1 MVIASNPP
9 LAVAP
14 RSDSGAFTFAS
25 GLVHVTSDQY
35 SPVRGRIRKLR
46 DTFDFGRIMSDD
58 AEKQVYGELVNPD
71 EESRMSDA
79 AAELKKYKH
88 LIESADNEKSR
99 LLLEKIEAETEK
111 KRAEAE
117 LQSFMDSED
126 KVSDQFNRDLL
137 EVQEERKS
145 LDRVQQD
152 LKKELY
158 DLQKK
163 LQLKR
168 DESDS
173 LRRRFK
179 IEARIPVK
187 AVKFARVQERDEAED
202 QVESVFTV
210 TQTPSFLLKGGQ
222 ALITFEEE
230 KVAEQI
236 LRLAKCSVACDKAKM
251 EVKPYALTL
260 DPSVKFEVHIQ
271 VSKKSVKFCNAPPT
285 LPEERMRDRL
295 ELSFSRASRG
305 GGEVEKLEYHKDTGS
320 GRVTFISTGVA
331 ESLVHRGKF
340 CVDTGSDVV
349 VDVLPLYEYQLR
361 KFQTY
366 SGAPRRTVLLGG
378 IQALMDEEDLQDHLE
393 IHFQKPSNYGGEV
406 ENIKY
411 VPDGERLTAFFSEDS
426 KEKEA

>member
-1 MVIASNPP
+1 
-9 LAVAP
+9 
-14 RSDSGAFTFAS
+14 
-25 GLVHVTSDQY
+25 
-35 SPVRGRIRKLR
+35 
-46 DTFDFGRIMSDD
+46 MS
-58 AEKQVYGELVNPD
+58 VNGELVNPD
-71 EESRMSDA
+71 EGSRMSEA
-79 AAELKKYKH
+79 AAELKKYKD
-88 LIESADNEKSR
+88 LMESADNEKSR
-99 LLLEKIEAETEK
+99 LLLEKAEAETEK
-111 KRAEAE
+111 KRTEAE

-126 KVSDQFNRDLL
+126 NISERFNRDLL
-137 EVQEERKS
+137 EVQEERES
-145 LDRVQQD
+145 LDRANQD
-152 LKKELY
+152 LKRDLY

-173 LRRRFK
+173 LRRKFK

-187 AVKFARVQERDEAED
+187 LVKFARVLEREEAED
-202 QVESVFTV
+202 QVESKFTV
-210 TQTPSFLLKGGQ
+210 TQTPSFLLKSGQ

-236 LRLAKCSVACDKAKM
+236 LRLAKCSVACDKAKI
-251 EVKPYALTL
+251 EVKPYTLTL

-271 VSKKSVKFCNAPPT
+271 VSKKSVRFCNAPPT

-320 GRVTFISTGVA
+320 GRVTFLSTGVA
-331 ESLVHRGKF
+331 ENLVHRGKF
-340 CVDTGSDVV
+340 CVDAGSDVV
-349 VDVLPLYEYQLR
+349 LDVLPLYEYQLR

-366 SGAPRRTVLLGG
+366 SGAPSRTVLLGG
-378 IQALMDEEDLQDHLE
+378 IQALMNEEDLQDHLE

-411 VPDGERLTAFFSEDS
+411 VPDGAQLTAFFSEDG
-426 KEKEA
+426 KEKED

>member
-1 MVIASNPP
+1 
-9 LAVAP
+9 
-14 RSDSGAFTFAS
+14 
-25 GLVHVTSDQY
+25 
-35 SPVRGRIRKLR
+35 
-46 DTFDFGRIMSDD
+46 MSDAD
-58 AEKQVYGELVNPD
+58 ENRVNGELRAD
-71 EESRMSDA
+71 MSDA
-79 AAELKKYKH
+79 AAEIKKYKD
-88 LIESADNEKSR
+88 LIESADTERSR
-99 LLLEKIEAETEK
+99 LLLEKAEAETEK
-111 KRAEAE
+111 RKAEAE
-117 LQSFMDSED
+117 LQSFMDDED
-126 KVSDQFNRDLL
+126 KIFDKFNKDLV
-137 EVQEERKS
+137 EVQEERTS
-145 LDRVQQD
+145 LDRAQQD
-152 LKKELY
+152 LKRELH

-173 LRRRFK
+173 LQRKFK

-187 AVKFARVQERDEAED
+187 AVKFVRELEREEGEEADD
-202 QVESVFTV
+202 QVQSVFTV
-210 TQTPSFLLKGGQ
+210 TQRPSFLLKGGQ

-251 EVKPYALTL
+251 DVKPYALSL

-271 VSKKSVKFCNAPPT
+271 VSKKSVRFCNAPPT

-320 GRVTFISTGVA
+320 GRVTFLSTGVA
-331 ESLVHRGKF
+331 ENLVHRGKF

-406 ENIKY
+406 ENIRY
-411 VPDGERLTAFFSEDS
+411 VPDGSLLTAFFSEDG

>member
-1 MVIASNPP
+1 
-9 LAVAP
+9 
-14 RSDSGAFTFAS
+14 
-25 GLVHVTSDQY
+25 
-35 SPVRGRIRKLR
+35 
-46 DTFDFGRIMSDD
+46 MSDAD
-58 AEKQVYGELVNPD
+58 ENRVNGELRAD
-71 EESRMSDA
+71 MSDA
-79 AAELKKYKH
+79 AAEIKKYKD
-88 LIESADNEKSR
+88 LIESADTERSR
-99 LLLEKIEAETEK
+99 LLLEKAEAETEK
-111 KRAEAE
+111 RKAEAE
-117 LQSFMDSED
+117 LQNFMDDED
-126 KVSDQFNRDLL
+126 KIFDKFNKDLV
-137 EVQEERKS
+137 EVQEERTS
-145 LDRVQQD
+145 LDRAQQD
-152 LKKELY
+152 LKRELH

-173 LRRRFK
+173 LQRKFK

-187 AVKFARVQERDEAED
+187 AVKFVRELEREEGEEADD
-202 QVESVFTV
+202 QVQSVFTV
-210 TQTPSFLLKGGQ
+210 TQRPSFLLKGGQ

-251 EVKPYALTL
+251 DVKPYALSL

-271 VSKKSVKFCNAPPT
+271 VSKKSVRFCNAPPT

-320 GRVTFISTGVA
+320 GRVTFLSTGVA
-331 ESLVHRGKF
+331 ENLVHRGKF

-366 SGAPRRTVLLGG
+366 SGAPHRTVLLGG

-406 ENIKY
+406 ENIRY
-411 VPDGERLTAFFSEDS
+411 VPDGSLLTAFFSEDG

>member
-1 MVIASNPP
+1 MSHSAENRVHGEP
-9 LAVAP
+9 L
-14 RSDSGAFTFAS
+14 D
-25 GLVHVTSDQY
+25 
-35 SPVRGRIRKLR
+35 
-46 DTFDFGRIMSDD
+46 MDD
-58 AEKQVYGELVNPD
+58 
-71 EESRMSDA
+71 ESRMND
-79 AAELKKYKH
+79 EIKKYKD
-88 LIESADNEKSR
+88 LIESADTERSR
-99 LLLEKIEAETEK
+99 LLLEKSEAETEK
-111 KRAEAE
+111 RKAEAE
-117 LQSFMDSED
+117 LQSFMDDED
-126 KVSDQFNRDLL
+126 NIFTKYDKDLL
-137 EVQEERKS
+137 EVQEEMKS
-145 LDRVQQD
+145 LDRASQH
-152 LKKELY
+152 LKRELH

-173 LRRRFK
+173 LQRKFK

-187 AVKFARVQERDEAED
+187 PVKFKRALEREEGEEADD
-202 QVESVFTV
+202 QVQSVFTV
-210 TQTPSFLLKGGQ
+210 TQRPSFLLKGGQ

-251 EVKPYALTL
+251 DVKPYALSL

-271 VSKKSVKFCNAPPT
+271 VSKKSIKFRNAQPA

-305 GGEVEKLEYHKDTGS
+305 GGEVERLEYDKHS
-320 GRVTFISTGVA
+320 GAGHVTFLNTGVA
-331 ESLVHRGKF
+331 ENLVQRGKF

-349 VDVLPLYEYQLR
+349 LDVLPLYEYQLR
-361 KFQTY
+361 KFQTF
-366 SGAPRRTVLLGG
+366 SGAPNRTVLLGG

-411 VPDGERLTAFFSEDS
+411 VPDGAQLTAFFSEDV
-426 KEKEA
+426 KEKEE

>member
-1 MVIASNPP
+1 
-9 LAVAP
+9 
-14 RSDSGAFTFAS
+14 
-25 GLVHVTSDQY
+25 
-35 SPVRGRIRKLR
+35 
-46 DTFDFGRIMSDD
+46 MSDAD
-58 AEKQVYGELVNPD
+58 ENRVNGELRAD
-71 EESRMSDA
+71 MSDA
-79 AAELKKYKH
+79 AAEIKKYKD
-88 LIESADNEKSR
+88 LIESADTERSR
-99 LLLEKIEAETEK
+99 LLLEKAEAETEK
-111 KRAEAE
+111 RKAEAE
-117 LQSFMDSED
+117 LQNFMDDED
-126 KVSDQFNRDLL
+126 KIFDKFNKDLV
-137 EVQEERKS
+137 EVQEERTS
-145 LDRVQQD
+145 LDRAQQD
-152 LKKELY
+152 LKRELH

-173 LRRRFK
+173 LQRKFK

-187 AVKFARVQERDEAED
+187 AVKFVRELEREEGEEADD
-202 QVESVFTV
+202 QVQSVFTV
-210 TQTPSFLLKGGQ
+210 TQRPSFLLKGGQ

-251 EVKPYALTL
+251 DVKPYALSL

-271 VSKKSVKFCNAPPT
+271 VSKKSVRFCNAPPT

-295 ELSFSRASRG
+295 ELSFSRVSRG

-320 GRVTFISTGVA
+320 GRVTFLSTGGVSVRSFCALNERYGFSFMTALLLSLSVA
-331 ESLVHRGKF
+331 ENLVHRGKF

-366 SGAPRRTVLLGG
+366 SGAPHRTVLLGG

-406 ENIKY
+406 ENIRY
-411 VPDGERLTAFFSEDS
+411 VPDGSLLTAFFSEDG

>member
-1 MVIASNPP
+1 
-9 LAVAP
+9 
-14 RSDSGAFTFAS
+14 
-25 GLVHVTSDQY
+25 
-35 SPVRGRIRKLR
+35 
-46 DTFDFGRIMSDD
+46 MSDAD
-58 AEKQVYGELVNPD
+58 ENRVNGELRAD
-71 EESRMSDA
+71 MSDA
-79 AAELKKYKH
+79 AAEIKKYKD
-88 LIESADNEKSR
+88 LIESADTERSR
-99 LLLEKIEAETEK
+99 LLLEKAEAETEK
-111 KRAEAE
+111 RKAEAE
-117 LQSFMDSED
+117 LQSFMDDED
-126 KVSDQFNRDLL
+126 KIFDKFNKDLV
-137 EVQEERKS
+137 EVQEERTS
-145 LDRVQQD
+145 LDRAQQD
-152 LKKELY
+152 LKKELH

-173 LRRRFK
+173 LQRKFK

-187 AVKFARVQERDEAED
+187 AVKFVRELEREEGEEADD
-202 QVESVFTV
+202 QVQSVFTV
-210 TQTPSFLLKGGQ
+210 TQRPSFLLKGGQ

-251 EVKPYALTL
+251 DVKPYALSL

-271 VSKKSVKFCNAPPT
+271 VSKKSVRFCNAPPT

-295 ELSFSRASRG
+295 ELSFSRVSRG

-320 GRVTFISTGVA
+320 GRVTFLSTGVA

-366 SGAPRRTVLLGG
+366 SGAPHRTVLLGG

-406 ENIKY
+406 ENIRY
-411 VPDGERLTAFFSEDS
+411 VPDGSLLTAFFSEDG

>member
-1 MVIASNPP
+1 
-9 LAVAP
+9 
-14 RSDSGAFTFAS
+14 
-25 GLVHVTSDQY
+25 
-35 SPVRGRIRKLR
+35 
-46 DTFDFGRIMSDD
+46 MSDAD
-58 AEKQVYGELVNPD
+58 ENRVNGELRAD
-71 EESRMSDA
+71 MSDA
-79 AAELKKYKH
+79 AAEIKKYKD
-88 LIESADNEKSR
+88 LIESADTERSR
-99 LLLEKIEAETEK
+99 LLLEKAEAETEK
-111 KRAEAE
+111 RKAEAE
-117 LQSFMDSED
+117 LQSFMDDED
-126 KVSDQFNRDLL
+126 KIFDKFNKDLV
-137 EVQEERKS
+137 EVQEERTS
-145 LDRVQQD
+145 LDRAQQD
-152 LKKELY
+152 LKRELH

-173 LRRRFK
+173 LQRKFK

-187 AVKFARVQERDEAED
+187 AVKFVRELEREEGEEADD
-202 QVESVFTV
+202 QVQSVFTV
-210 TQTPSFLLKGGQ
+210 TQRPSFLLKGGQ

-251 EVKPYALTL
+251 DVKPYALSL

-271 VSKKSVKFCNAPPT
+271 VSKKSVRFCNAPPT

-320 GRVTFISTGVA
+320 GRVTFLSTGVA

-366 SGAPRRTVLLGG
+366 SGAPHRTVLLGG

-406 ENIKY
+406 ENIRY
-411 VPDGERLTAFFSEDS
+411 VPDGSLLTAFFSEDG